1 MPTVG
6 FQGLKVL
13 SLESRRAVEM
23 SRLIETYGGH
33 AIAAPSM
40 REVPLAE
47 NKAAVD
53 FARGL
58 IAGHYDLVLFL
69 TGVGAKALLQ
79 VLAEEELSEAFLES
93 LRHAKVA
100 VRGPKPQAVM
110 REWNVPVA
118 FTAPE
123 PCTWR
128 ELLAGLVD
136 MRAGLHGLRVAVQEY
151 GVSNEEFVGALRE
164 RGAIVNEVAVYR
176 WELPLDTAP
185 LRAAVSEVIERKVDV
200 VLFTTGVQ
208 ATHLFRIAE
217 EMGERERLRA
227 AFQRVMVASIGP
239 ATTETLQSFGLG
251 VDLETSHPKMG
262 LLVREA
268 AEQSAAMTA
277 EKNRSISE

>member
-1 MPTVG
+1 
-6 FQGLKVL
+6 VL

-23 SRLIETYGGH
+23 SRLIETYGGK

-47 NKAAVD
+47 NKAAVE
-53 FARGL
+53 FAQRL

-69 TGVGAKALLQ
+69 TGVGARALLQ
-79 VLAEEELSEAFLES
+79 VLSESNLSEDFLGA
-93 LRHAKVA
+93 LRQVKVA
-100 VRGPKPQAVM
+100 VRGPKPLAVL
-110 REWNVPVA
+110 REWNVPVG

-128 ELLAGLVD
+128 ELLAGVVD
-136 MRAGLHGLRVAVQEY
+136 QRGGLQGMRVAVQEY
-151 GVSNEEFVGALRE
+151 GVSNQEFLGALRE

-176 WELPLDTAP
+176 WELPEDTGP
-185 LRAAVSEVIERKVDV
+185 LRAAISNVIAHKVDV
-200 VLFTTGVQ
+200 ALFTTGVQ

-217 EMGERERLRA
+217 EMGEHQRLRD

-239 ATTETLQSFGLG
+239 STTETLHSFGLG

-268 AEQSAAMTA
+268 AEQSAALTA
-277 EKNRSISE
+277 EKKLIH